1 MMPLTFKLIKQNT
14 VLVLLYFL
22 LTMSQCYA
30 LENSEIEI
38 YVHPSVPDKQYSLAD
53 IRTIFAMR
61 KKHWPDGTK
70 IKVFVLPDDAPL
82 HRQFTK
88 SKLNMFPHQFR
99 RIWDRLIFSG
109 IGQAPE
115 EVASLNDMQEKIE
128 TIPGAIGYLK
138 KQSNNTK
145 IRMINYE

>member
-1 MMPLTFKLIKQNT
+1 MRSLTIKFAKRCSAI
-14 VLVLLYFL
+14 LLLSFL
-22 LTMSQCYA
+22 LTLSQSYA
-30 LENSEIEI
+30 LESSEVEI

-53 IRTIFAMR
+53 LRSIFAMR

-70 IKVFVLPDDAPL
+70 ITVFVLPDDVPL

-109 IGQAPE
+109 TGQAPE
-115 EVASLNDMQEKIE
+115 EVESYDEMLEKIE
-128 TIPGAIGYLK
+128 TVPGAIGYLK
-138 KQSNNTK
+138 KQSKNTN
-145 IRMINYE
+145 IRIINYE